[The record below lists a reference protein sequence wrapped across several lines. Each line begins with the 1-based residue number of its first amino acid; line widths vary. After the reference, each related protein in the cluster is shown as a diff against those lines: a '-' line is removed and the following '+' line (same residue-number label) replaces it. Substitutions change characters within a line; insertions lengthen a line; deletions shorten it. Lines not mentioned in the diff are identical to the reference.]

1 MTLMP
6 DLARRFVVA
15 KYSVVRKLGAFH
27 LMPSCTE
34 GSTSRINF
42 RRASISDLCACTS
55 EVMNAST
62 AEVESAEVACAA
74 LGLEVGTVSFPA
86 AARIQVFSVKATT

>member
-1 MTLMP
+1 M
-6 DLARRFVVA
+6 
-15 KYSVVRKLGAFH
+15 H
-27 LMPSCTE
+27 
-34 GSTSRINF
+34 
-42 RRASISDLCACTS
+42 S